1 MMNGF
6 VVYNLPPKSKLQHTS
21 GGPFKTS
28 NKLLITEPV
37 IMIMLME
44 CYYISEMQ
52 PPTGIPQV
60 IYEHGEPWWNDDVN
74 RGKLQTHPPELSG
87 SLTTVI
93 W

>member
-52 PPTGIPQV
+52 PPTGDI
-60 IYEHGEPWWNDDVN
+60 
-74 RGKLQTHPPELSG
+74 
-87 SLTTVI
+87 
-93 W
+93 